1 VRERAKRLLVMGGW
15 FWLPAL
21 TVAVALPLI
30 NSDTYFL
37 GICVVFAIYASI
49 NLMWTLVI
57 GTAGLLSFAT
67 LAIVGGSAYFA
78 GYQAKVHDLSWPIML
93 VIATGAGAAAG
104 LIVAAPAIRLR
115 SVYFA
120 LLTLGLVQLADAYV
134 EQNNTLGGAQGLA
147 GVPGFIS
154 TEDFGTTKGAT
165 IGYYAGV
172 ALLGLSL
179 SVFWAVDRRRLGL
192 VLRTAR
198 DSEPIAGALGID
210 IVRVRLTV
218 FVASSAVLGLVGGFY
233 AAYYQNVSPGIFSF
247 DTLLLLLAMMVIG
260 GLSSARGVVLGTALL
275 LFIDQRFLNAGPWRL
290 IAVGIVMLLIT
301 LFAAN
306 GLVGIPSQL
315 RTWWRTMALRQ
326 HRAPAKGA
334 TMPRG
339 DAA

>member
-1 VRERAKRLLVMGGW
+1 MPERARRALVTGGW

-21 TVAVALPLI
+21 SVAAALPLI
-30 NSDTYFL
+30 RSDTYFL

-57 GTAGLLSFAT
+57 GTAGMLSFAT

-78 GYQAKVHDLSWPIML
+78 GYQAKVHHLSWPIML
-93 VIATGAGAAAG
+93 VIAAGAGAIAG
-104 LIVAAPAIRLR
+104 LVVAAPAIRLR

-120 LLTLGLVQLADAYV
+120 LLTLGLVQLADSYV
-134 EQNNTLGGAQGLA
+134 EQNYALGGAQGLA
-147 GVPGFIS
+147 AVPGFIPAK
-154 TEDFGTTKGAT
+154 DFGTARGAT

-172 ALLGLSL
+172 ALLGLCL

-218 FVASSAVLGLVGGFY
+218 FVASSAMLGLVGGFY
-233 AAYYQNVSPGIFSF
+233 AAYYENVSPGIFSF

-275 LFIDQRFLNAGPWRL
+275 LFIDQRFLNTGPWRL

-301 LFAAN
+301 LFAAD
-306 GLVGIPSQL
+306 GLVGIPGQL

-326 HRAPAKGA
+326 HGAAP
-334 TMPRG
+334 MPSHRR
-339 DAA
+339 

>member
-1 VRERAKRLLVMGGW
+1 MTGGW

-21 TVAVALPLI
+21 SVAVALPLI
-30 NSDTYFL
+30 TGDTYFL
-37 GICVVFAIYASI
+37 GVCVVFAIYASI

-78 GYQAKVHDLSWPIML
+78 GYQAKVHHLSWPIML
-93 VIATGAGAAAG
+93 VIAAGAGAVAG
-104 LIVAAPAIRLR
+104 LVVAAPAIRLR

-120 LLTLGLVQLADAYV
+120 LLTLGLVQLADSYV
-134 EQNNTLGGAQGLA
+134 EQNRALGGAQGLV
-147 GVPGFIS
+147 GVPGFIPVK
-154 TEDFGTTKGAT
+154 DFGTARGAA
-165 IGYYAGV
+165 IGYYAGI
-172 ALLGLSL
+172 ALLGLCL

-218 FVASSAVLGLVGGFY
+218 FVASSAMLGLVGGFY
-233 AAYYQNVSPGIFSF
+233 AAYYANVSPGIFSF

-275 LFIDQRFLNAGPWRL
+275 LFIDQRFLNTGPWRL

-301 LFAAN
+301 LFAAD
-306 GLVGIPSQL
+306 GLVGIPGQL
-315 RTWWRTMALRQ
+315 RTWWATVTLKQ
-326 HRAPAKGA
+326 HGA
-334 TMPRG
+334 SELTDAMSRG